1 MPTGGSGVDA
11 DAGTTAET
19 VVRLEGARASV
30 TGRLRSVDDD
40 RADRAGHL
48 IRIPLTAERWGRP
61 GLALPSGD
69 YRLQLVLPGAS
80 PSSRITAS
88 SAIAK
93 AAPLRLEHA
102 LENLEVAPIDGG
114 LRVRVTPPLAAD
126 ERGRDAQ
133 RRLQTEYFRAIFR
146 PDDAVFFESFYAR
159 TVACNPAGIDRA
171 LSRLRPETT
180 RYWSVADASVP
191 VPDGAVR
198 VIEGSRAWWRA
209 RGSARV
215 LVVNDWLRKRF
226 LRRRH
231 QRVLQTWHGTM
242 LKRLALDRPGTGLRT
257 RLAVRRERDRWDVM
271 LAQNDYAAG
280 VFRRAYAFDGPVWE
294 LGYPR
299 NDVLVDGD
307 AAEIRRRVGIP
318 VGARVV
324 LYAPTWR
331 DDRTEIVDYL
341 DLSSFAEQLP
351 DDTVLLVR
359 GHSRTLPYGR
369 DLRGDRLID
378 VTTYPD
384 VAELLLVADIL
395 VTDYSSVMFDFAATG
410 RPIVYFTPDLAH
422 YSEDLRGFY
431 FDLLAEAPGP
441 VVQTRDELLGLLSGD
456 ARADEFAEQRARWRA
471 RYAPDDDG
479 HAGERVVQRM
489 LDEGMLG

>member
-1 MPTGGSGVDA
+1 MRVTLTGLPRES
-11 DAGTTAET
+11 TAVT
-19 VVRLEGARASV
+19 LDGARATVLGV
-30 TGRLRSVDDD
+30 TGGQDGDAAGD
-40 RADRAGHL
+40 GDPADLAV
-48 IRIPLTAERWGRP
+48 RIPLTATRWGHA

-69 YRLQLVLPGAS
+69 YRLRIERPGEA
-80 PSSRITAS
+80 PSSRVTVTTAV
-88 SAIAK
+88 AG

-102 LENLEVAPIDGG
+102 LENLEVVPIDGG
-114 LRVRVTPPLAAD
+114 VRVRVTPPLSVE
-126 ERGRDAQ
+126 ERGKDAQ
-133 RRLQTEYFRAIFR
+133 RRLQTEYFRAIVR
-146 PDDAVFFESFYAR
+146 PEDAVFFESFYAR

-171 LSRLRPETT
+171 LARLRPETT

-191 VPDGAVR
+191 VPEGAVR
-198 VIEGSRAWWRA
+198 VIEGSRAWWHA
-209 RGSARV
+209 RGAARV

-231 QRVLQTWHGTM
+231 QKVVQTWHGTM

-271 LAQNDYAAG
+271 LAQNDFAAG
-280 VFRRAYAFDGPVWE
+280 VFRHAYAFDGPVWQ

-299 NDVLVDGD
+299 NDVLADGD

-318 VGARVV
+318 DGARVV

-341 DLSSFAEQLP
+341 DLVAFADQLP
-351 DDTVLLVR
+351 AGTVLLVR

-369 DLRGDRLID
+369 DLRGQRLID

-384 VAELLLVADIL
+384 VSELLLVADIL
-395 VTDYSSVMFDFAATG
+395 VTDYSSVMFDFAATE

-441 VVQTRDELLGLLSGD
+441 VVQSREELLELLSGD
-456 ARADEFAEQRARWRA
+456 ARAEEFAERRARWRA

-479 HAGERVVQRM
+479 HAGERVVRRM